1 MGPNVKHTYHFKA
14 LSWDTMALPVG
25 LLKLSSAQK
34 QKQSKQN
41 QSKQNQSKQNQ
52 SKQKQSKQNQSKQNQ
67 SKQKQTEGQP
77 NNNQNNNQNIN
88 IKNTIKTPNKA
99 NDQPTHIQNWKY
111 NFHYLFDSPGTLRMG
126 HGY

>member
-1 MGPNVKHTYHFKA
+1 
-14 LSWDTMALPVG
+14 MALPVG
-25 LLKLSSAQK
+25 LLKLSSAQ
-34 QKQSKQN
+34 
-41 QSKQNQSKQNQ
+41 
-52 SKQKQSKQNQSKQNQ
+52 KQNQ

-77 NNNQNNNQNIN
+77 NNNQNNQNIN
-88 IKNTIKTPNKA
+88 IKNTIKTQNKA